1 MADGRR
7 KDSKGRILRNGEQQR
22 ADGRYMYTY
31 IDPVTKEKKYVFSWK
46 FTYFTVQDMPIYA
59 ILCQNRD
66 IGKVLEIREK
76 PRYFGG
82 IPSYANTCKSVIRMP
97 RQHL

>member
-31 IDPVTKEKKYVFSWK
+31 TDPVTKKR
-46 FTYFTVQDMPIYA
+46 DMCSA
-59 ILCQNRD
+59 GNWR
-66 IGKVLEIREK
+66 
-76 PRYFGG
+76 
-82 IPSYANTCKSVIRMP
+82 
-97 RQHL
+97 